1 MNPIEIKDILRPD
14 PELNELDIEIVYP
27 PKTGPHCAGDP
38 SGCPR
43 RRRLKWALGLAA
55 LGVVAVPGSF
65 FVRANVFPP
74 VFPVT
79 SIEQTS
85 EYQDATLLA
94 RAWQL
99 PVAQQF
105 RPVFHYQNN
114 RTSCGTST
122 LPNIDRSL

>member
-1 MNPIEIKDILRPD
+1 MNPIEIKDIVRPD
-14 PELNELDIEIVYP
+14 PQLNELDIEVVYP
-27 PKTGPHCAGDP
+27 PQMGPNCSGDHP
-38 SGCPR
+38 RCPR
-43 RRRLKWALGLAA
+43 RLLKWALGLAA
-55 LGVVAVPGSF
+55 LGLIAVPGSF

-79 SIEQTS
+79 SIERTS